1 MDLEEDTYD
10 KIFQALKHPIR
21 RRILRELESQPATFT
36 ELLKSLG
43 IDNGL
48 LNYHLNNLNELIT
61 KSEGEKYSLSEDTEI
76 IESLEHGS
84 IIFWRQLWEKLELS
98 KIIKKQVRLKNTRI
112 KLDVEKYIEMLTTNR
127 CIDPLSKL
135 GTSRWLETTCYQDM
149 HGYSELPLSVNY
161 FYRT

>member
-61 KSEGEKYSLSEDTEI
+61 
-76 IESLEHGS
+76 
-84 IIFWRQLWEKLELS
+84 R
-98 KIIKKQVRLKNTRI
+98 VREKNTPSQS
-112 KLDVEKYIEMLTTNR
+112 LV
-127 CIDPLSKL
+127 
-135 GTSRWLETTCYQDM
+135 
-149 HGYSELPLSVNY
+149 
-161 FYRT
+161 